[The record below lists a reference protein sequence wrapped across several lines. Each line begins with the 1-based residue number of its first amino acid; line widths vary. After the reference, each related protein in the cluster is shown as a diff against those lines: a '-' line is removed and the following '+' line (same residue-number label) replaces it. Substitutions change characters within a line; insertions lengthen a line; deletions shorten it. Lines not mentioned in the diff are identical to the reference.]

1 MEAMREAWTDDRMDD
16 LARRVDT
23 GFAQVHADLAG
34 LRIDNKEIRH
44 GLAQEGIEL
53 RQELKAQGVELRQEM
68 NAQGEEFRQELKAQG
83 IELRQELKAQ
93 GVELR
98 QELKAQGEELRR
110 EIKAQGVEIRGE
122 LNSFREQTI
131 QQFVAL
137 NRRLDTLQA
146 TLLAAILA
154 GFIGLIASHIA

>member
-1 MEAMREAWTDDRMDD
+1 MEAMREVWTDDRMDD

-44 GLAQEGIEL
+44 GLAQEGNEF
-53 RQELKAQGVELRQEM
+53 RQELKAQGVELREEM
-68 NAQGEEFRQELKAQG
+68 KAQGEEF
-83 IELRQELKAQ
+83 RQELKAQ

-122 LNSFREQTI
+122 LNAFREQTI

-137 NRRLDTLQA
+137 NRRFDTLQA